1 MTNQFDTKVA
11 RLAKRYKGLSR
22 VAAALNDL
30 YIYGI
35 YESNFPHLM
44 EILNSAK
51 DHIKVVI
58 KDTKE
63 EILGPVNAPIFK
75 LNQKYKID
83 NSENSLPKLWFK
95 KRNIMEIFPPRDK
108 LIGMFAVRLKNIG

>member
-1 MTNQFDTKVA
+1 MTNQFDTKIA

-22 VAAALNDL
+22 VAAAMNDL

-63 EILGPVNAPIFK
+63 EIEMSGDGLTVRDTEATDPLIADPEAADTETPDQ
-75 LNQKYKID
+75 L
-83 NSENSLPKLWFK
+83 
-95 KRNIMEIFPPRDK
+95 RDK
-108 LIGMFAVRLKNIG
+108 GIL

>member
-63 EILGPVNAPIFK
+63 EIELCGDGLTIKHPKPTLDPIEDTGDPETADTDTPEQ
-75 LNQKYKID
+75 L
-83 NSENSLPKLWFK
+83 
-95 KRNIMEIFPPRDK
+95 RDK
-108 LIGMFAVRLKNIG
+108 GIL

>member
-1 MTNQFDTKVA
+1 MTNQFDTKIA

-22 VAAALNDL
+22 VAAAMNDL

-63 EILGPVNAPIFK
+63 EIEMSGDGLTVRDTEATDPLIADPEAADTDTPEQ
-75 LNQKYKID
+75 L
-83 NSENSLPKLWFK
+83 
-95 KRNIMEIFPPRDK
+95 RDK
-108 LIGMFAVRLKNIG
+108 GIL

>member
-63 EILGPVNAPIFK
+63 EIEMCGDGLTVV
-75 LNQKYKID
+75 
-83 NSENSLPKLWFK
+83 EPKVTDPLSPDP
-95 KRNIMEIFPPRDK
+95 EAGDTDSPEQLRDK
-108 LIGMFAVRLKNIG
+108 GIL

>member
-63 EILGPVNAPIFK
+63 EIELCGDGLTIKDPITTLAPIEDTGDPEAGDTETPEQ
-75 LNQKYKID
+75 L
-83 NSENSLPKLWFK
+83 
-95 KRNIMEIFPPRDK
+95 RDK
-108 LIGMFAVRLKNIG
+108 GVL

>member
-1 MTNQFDTKVA
+1 MSSQFDTKVA

-30 YIYGI
+30 YIYGV
-35 YESNFPHLM
+35 YESNYPHLM

-63 EILGPVNAPIFK
+63 EIEMCGDGLTIKEPTPTLDPI
-75 LNQKYKID
+75 NQED
-83 NSENSLPKLWFK
+83 TGDPETADTDSPEQL
-95 KRNIMEIFPPRDK
+95 RDK
-108 LIGMFAVRLKNIG
+108 GLI

>member
-63 EILGPVNAPIFK
+63 EIELCGDGLTIKEPTPTLAPIEDTGDPETADTDTPEQ
-75 LNQKYKID
+75 L
-83 NSENSLPKLWFK
+83 
-95 KRNIMEIFPPRDK
+95 RDK
-108 LIGMFAVRLKNIG
+108 GIL

>member
-1 MTNQFDTKVA
+1 MTNQFDTKIA

-22 VAAALNDL
+22 VAAAMNDL

-63 EILGPVNAPIFK
+63 EIEMSGDGLTVRDTEPTDPLTPDPEAADTETPDQ
-75 LNQKYKID
+75 L
-83 NSENSLPKLWFK
+83 
-95 KRNIMEIFPPRDK
+95 RDK
-108 LIGMFAVRLKNIG
+108 GIL

>member
-1 MTNQFDTKVA
+1 MSNQFDTKVA

-30 YIYGI
+30 YIYGV
-35 YESNFPHLM
+35 YESNYPHLM

-63 EILGPVNAPIFK
+63 EIEMCGDGLTIKEPTPTLAPLEDTGDAEAGDTDEPEALREK
-75 LNQKYKID
+75 G
-83 NSENSLPKLWFK
+83 
-95 KRNIMEIFPPRDK
+95 
-108 LIGMFAVRLKNIG
+108 LI

>member
-22 VAAALNDL
+22 LAAAMNDL

-63 EILGPVNAPIFK
+63 EIELCGDGLTFKEPTPTLAPIEDTGDPETADTDSPEM
-75 LNQKYKID
+75 L
-83 NSENSLPKLWFK
+83 
-95 KRNIMEIFPPRDK
+95 RDK
-108 LIGMFAVRLKNIG
+108 GIL